1 MVLEPEPEAKPTGRK
16 VPADLMEF
24 ARTAIWFF
32 DGVIVAAA
40 PLVNIPETPPT
51 VLKQIWSFDAEAIE
65 ILAQPVG
72 QLLLKLPPKVR
83 KKLETVSPTLG
94 LVTAIGQVIMPRLQ
108 ATQNVLA
115 MQKSSAGGSPLPRQ
129 TPGPQPGKPDL
140 TNLDPDVFKN

>member
-1 MVLEPEPEAKPTGRK
+1 VVVEPEEVSKPTGRK

-24 ARTAIWFF
+24 ARTAIWFL

-51 VLKQIWSFDAEAIE
+51 VLKQIWAFDQEAIE

-115 MQKSSAGGSPLPRQ
+115 MQKNAVGGSPLPQ
-129 TPGPQPGKPDL
+129 KNEQGKPDL
-140 TNLDPDVFKN
+140 TNLDPNLFKN